1 MKRRR
6 KRLMVIIPF
15 STMTRLADNVL
26 DVTMFYA
33 SGADEDSLEPGR
45 KCVYRAPDG
54 TL

>member
-1 MKRRR
+1 MKRRH

-33 SGADEDSLEPGR
+33 SGADEDSLG
-45 KCVYRAPDG
+45 AGNLD
-54 TL
+54 

>member
-33 SGADEDSLEPGR
+33 SGADEDSWSRQKMRLQSS
-45 KCVYRAPDG
+45 
-54 TL
+54 